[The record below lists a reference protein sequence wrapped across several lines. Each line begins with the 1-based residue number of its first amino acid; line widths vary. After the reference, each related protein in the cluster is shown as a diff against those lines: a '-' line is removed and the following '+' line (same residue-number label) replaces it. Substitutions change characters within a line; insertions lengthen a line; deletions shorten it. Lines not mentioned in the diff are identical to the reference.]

1 MTSRENSPTPR
12 PAERGAPEIGAT
24 ASVELVVAA
33 SDLASALKLGPEDA
47 FPPVLATARLVALME
62 LAAARVLRPSLGP
75 GELSVG
81 VTVDV
86 THSAAT
92 PEGVAVTAEATYA
105 GREGKLFR
113 FEIVARDRGGEVG
126 RATHRRAIVTSER
139 LVASSRRRNA
149 GG

>member
-1 MTSRENSPTPR
+1 MTVRGNLQPP
-12 PAERGAPEIGAT
+12 PAERGAPEIGAS

-33 SDLASALKLGPEDA
+33 SDLASALRLGPEDA

-62 LAAARVLRPSLGP
+62 LAAARVLRPFLGP

-92 PEGVAVTAEATYA
+92 PEGVAVTATARYA

-113 FEIVARDRGGEVG
+113 FEIVALDRGGEVG

-139 LVASSRRRNA
+139 LVAGALGRNGRR
-149 GG
+149 